1 MKAQV
6 KMSRIQK
13 AALWVVAVSVFTDML
28 IYGMI
33 VPILPRYAETLGAS
47 QTEIGFLFGS
57 YAITLLLATPI
68 LGMVS
73 DKVGRRL
80 PMILGLFGLA
90 AATILF
96 GLANNFMLLVLARML
111 QGISAAATWTAGLAL
126 LADVFPLQERGKAM
140 GLALSGQAAGMLL
153 GPTIGGLLYQW
164 GGYHLPFIVAATIA
178 LVDGI
183 LRITLLRDEPKHDT
197 KQRISYQ
204 SIFKMRSL
212 FMIIG
217 IIILGSALPSAL
229 EPTLP
234 LYLQDVLHLS
244 PGTIGLLFAVPTLA
258 YGFTAP
264 IIGTLST
271 KFGRKQTMVIGMIIA
286 AFCFPF
292 TAIVS
297 HIALEIFVLAILGMS
312 FSFLL
317 APALPELTYL
327 ADQNG
332 IRAYGILFAI
342 YNTAYSIGMFFGPIL
357 SGSLS
362 DLFGLTNAFYIFS
375 LFLLCYLCLFLWKV
389 KKQH

>member
-1 MKAQV
+1 
-6 KMSRIQK
+6 
-13 AALWVVAVSVFTDML
+13 
-28 IYGMI
+28 
-33 VPILPRYAETLGAS
+33 
-47 QTEIGFLFGS
+47 
-57 YAITLLLATPI
+57 
-68 LGMVS
+68 
-73 DKVGRRL
+73 
-80 PMILGLFGLA
+80 
-90 AATILF
+90 
-96 GLANNFMLLVLARML
+96 ML
-111 QGISAAATWTAGLAL
+111 QGVSAAATWTAGLAL

-153 GPTIGGLLYQW
+153 GPTIGGVLYQW

-178 LVDGI
+178 FVDGI
-183 LRITLLRDEPKHDT
+183 LRITLLRDEPKYDPDP
-197 KQRISYQ
+197 QIPYR

-212 FMIIG
+212 FIIIG
-217 IIILGSALPSAL
+217 IIILGSTLPSAL

-234 LYLQDVLHLS
+234 LYLQDILQLS

-271 KFGRKQTMVIGMIIA
+271 KIGRKQTMAIGIA
-286 AFCFPF
+286 LAALCFPF

-297 HIALEIFVLAILGMS
+297 HTSLEIFVLAILGIS
-312 FSFLL
+312 FSLLL

-327 ADQNG
+327 ADQKG

-342 YNTAYSIGMFFGPIL
+342 YNMAYSIGMFFGPIL

-375 LFLLCYLCLFLWKV
+375 IFLLGYLCLFLWKM